1 MRIRFWR
8 RRTLP
13 ADQRE
18 ALGRWVRLRFLLL
31 ERDPMGA
38 IIGAVTRLTDEGME
52 PAAAVQL
59 VVGVLREGE
68 RANRDVESI
77 QEL

>member
-1 MRIRFWR
+1 
-8 RRTLP
+8 
-13 ADQRE
+13 
-18 ALGRWVRLRFLLL
+18 
-31 ERDPMGA
+31 
-38 IIGAVTRLTDEGME
+38 ME

>member
-8 RRTLP
+8 KLP
-13 ADQRE
+13 LSADQRQ
-18 ALGRWVRLRFLLL
+18 ALERWVRLRFLLI
-31 ERDPMGA
+31 EHDPMSA
-38 IIGAVTRLTDEGME
+38 ILGAVTRLTDEGME

-59 VVGVLREGE
+59 VMGVLREGE